1 VKANTRQ
8 EPRAQGRSFADM
20 ENTFDVIVIG
30 GGHAG
35 CEAALA
41 AARIGA
47 RTLLLSGNLDTIG
60 LMPCNPS
67 IGGPAKGQ
75 LVREVDALGGEM
87 ARCIDATFLHTRW
100 LNESRGPAVRT
111 LRAQADKRA
120 YAQRMK
126 ATLEAQPRLV
136 LRQGMVVDLIVERDA
151 IAGVRLATSAEV
163 RSRQVVIAT
172 GTFLGGKM
180 FAGEKGTPGGRAGE
194 QPALGLGLALHS
206 LGFEM
211 GRLKTGTPPRVHRD
225 SIDFAKTLEQ
235 PPSLIPLMFSYGS
248 EGKFPG
254 PQLSCFLTNTN
265 EETHAII
272 RANLHRSPMYGL
284 NLIEGIGPRYCPSIE
299 DKVIKFAHNPS
310 HQIFLEPEGWHTREI
325 YVGGFSTSLPEEV
338 QLAMVRTLP
347 GLEEAHIMRAGYAV
361 EYDFVVPTELAATL
375 ETKKVSGLFN
385 AGQINGTSGYEE
397 AAGQGIVAG
406 INAAARALGREQIS
420 LPRSSSYIGTMID
433 DLITKGTSEPY
444 RILTSRSEHRLL
456 LRHDNAD
463 ERLTPIGR
471 AAGLVDDDVFSAFER
486 RMELLAGERQRIMTA
501 RLAPAAARR
510 LNMQPGALLAEALR
524 RPDVTYRDIAG
535 ANAIADELGERLEID
550 VKYEGYIRRQA
561 MAVERLGKADAVKIP
576 AHFSYL
582 QCSGLSREAREKLT
596 AMQPST
602 LGQAGR
608 IPGVT
613 PADMAVLSVYLQRE
627 QVTEAAGAP
636 A

>member
-1 VKANTRQ
+1 MSSAL
-8 EPRAQGRSFADM
+8 
-20 ENTFDVIVIG
+20 DVIVVG

-126 ATLEAQPRLV
+126 GTLESQRGLS
-136 LRQGMVVDLIVERDA
+136 LRQGMVVDLIAEHDA
-151 IAGVRLATSAEV
+151 VAGVRLATGAEV
-163 RSRQVVIAT
+163 RSGQVVIAT

-194 QPALGLGLALHS
+194 QPALGLGLALHN

-225 SIDFAKTLEQ
+225 SIDFSKTTEQ
-235 PPSLIPLMFSYGS
+235 PPSPIPLMFSYRS
-248 EGKFPG
+248 ERKFPG
-254 PQLSCFLTNTN
+254 PQLSCFLTTTN
-265 EETHAII
+265 DETHAII

-299 DKVIKFAHNPS
+299 DKVIKFAHNPR
-310 HQIFLEPEGWHTREI
+310 HQIFLEPEGWYTREI

-347 GLEEAHIMRAGYAV
+347 GLEQAEIMRAGYAV
-361 EYDFVVPTELAATL
+361 EYDFVVPTELLASL
-375 ETKKVSGLFN
+375 ETKRVAGLFH

-397 AAGQGIVAG
+397 AAAQGIVAG
-406 INAAARALGREQIS
+406 INAAARALGREQI
-420 LPRSSSYIGTMID
+420 LLARSSSYIGTLID
-433 DLITKGTSEPY
+433 DLITKGTAEPY
-444 RILTSRSEHRLL
+444 RMLTSRSEHRLL

-463 ERLTPIGR
+463 QRLTPIGR
-471 AAGLVDDDVFSAFER
+471 ASGLIDDDTFAAFQR
-486 RMELLAGERQRIMTA
+486 RIELLARERERITSTRLDGPTAQRMSMQA
-501 RLAPAAARR
+501 GAMLAD
-510 LNMQPGALLAEALR
+510 ALR
-524 RPDVTYRDIAG
+524 RPDVRYREIAG
-535 ANAIADELGERLEID
+535 ENGLDDDLGERVEIEI
-550 VKYEGYIRRQA
+550 KYEGYIRRQA
-561 MAVERLGKADAVKIP
+561 IAVERLGKAETVKIP
-576 AHFSYL
+576 CDFSYKN
-582 QCSGLSREAREKLT
+582 CSGLSREAREKLAAT
-596 AMQPST
+596 RPST

-613 PADMAVLSVYLQRE
+613 AADLAVLSVYLQRE
-627 QVTEAAGAP
+627 HLKEPAAAP